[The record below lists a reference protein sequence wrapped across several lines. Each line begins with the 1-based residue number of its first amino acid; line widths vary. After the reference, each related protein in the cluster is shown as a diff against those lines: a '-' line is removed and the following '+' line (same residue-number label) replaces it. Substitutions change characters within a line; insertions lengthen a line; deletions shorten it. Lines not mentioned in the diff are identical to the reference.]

1 MDPLIH
7 AFGLDAKVMIVQ
19 IVNFAILAGAL
30 GVLLYKPILK
40 LLEERERTIAQGLK
54 DADAAKVNKEQAEA
68 ERVAV
73 RTQAEVDARALVAR
87 GAAIA
92 DEKATAIVA
101 AADEKAAERI
111 RAAEAQGEEIIAR
124 AVKESEAEIAKLA
137 VLEIE
142 KKLAA

>member
-30 GVLLYKPILK
+30 GALLYKPILK
-40 LLEERERTIAQGLK
+40 LLDERERTIAQGLA
-54 DADAAKVNKEQAEA
+54 DADAAKVSKEQAET
-68 ERVAV
+68 ERIAV
-73 RTQAEVDARALVAR
+73 RAQAEADARELVAR
-87 GAAIA
+87 GTAIA
-92 DEKATAIVA
+92 DEKAAAIVT

-111 RAAEAQGEEIIAR
+111 RNAETQGEEIIAR